1 MFENVLLFQAT
12 QANLLYHNFSFDG
25 DEKPRLA
32 FILRWMLTEVT
43 KKWLWWLRK
52 RADVRIYFIY
62 PVYNTYKTT
71 INLNQL
77 YVSWIA
83 KPTSYCCWARISNFG
98 TKITLILPPSIEF
111 FNFWSVKYFDL
122 LFMSQ
127 AAGRCFLTAPS
138 AMIVCRFLNWNS
150 SDILNTSHKISSKKI
165 YVVV

>member
-1 MFENVLLFQAT
+1 MSWYI
-12 QANLLYHNFSFDG
+12 LY
-25 DEKPRLA
+25 
-32 FILRWMLTEVT
+32 I
-43 KKWLWWLRK
+43 
-52 RADVRIYFIY
+52 IYNY
-62 PVYNTYKTT
+62 YKTT

-138 AMIVCRFLNWNS
+138 AVIVCRFLNWNS

-165 YVVV
+165 YVVALSWYEVKFKIFVYIQHGACKLIIHLTQQAI